1 MTTVVPLPF
10 WSQHHHHGESS
21 QDMEEGGSPE
31 KCSTPPPPDD
41 ALGRSFLTFL
51 RDPDLQKQYQSS
63 QRKHFD
69 SYTVTPLFLISYV
82 AVATRSNISNIANQN
97 VWLQASVII
106 IMLFSLLFVPYVLL
120 RMVVYYTPV
129 EKQLRSSYKR
139 SKVWLRIC
147 YQLRIED
154 VLGILAQ
161 LSAGLCLLGRVYAG
175 QCNSSI
181 SVWASQSCNTVADM
195 NSIPGDQ
202 VIFLYVLPLG
212 TQCVLRGISIYSL
225 VASCILSMLF
235 VILASV
241 HVGGLVEAWTVLYS
255 IAFLTILLMV
265 ERLMFATF
273 MQGQLMLAA
282 VKLNAK
288 HELELLALSR
298 DNERKLKESEICQLR
313 SLLGNAAHDL
323 KTPLHSIEA
332 DLDVL
337 NSFILG
343 IPKSV
348 LQNARET
355 FQINGAGVS
364 FDLQSIFGS
373 LTATCK
379 FMAMAINRSQDFMKA
394 SNNIALIPMMET
406 FDLGSALSISVTCIH
421 HVQSK
426 RIITVHPIDSSICS
440 HLISDKHWLSENVLC
455 LLSNALKYSDDGAVD
470 LRIRLIE
477 APTRGST
484 SLLKDSLG
492 LMSESKDKVRRKE
505 IEVNRKLASIGEL
518 RQPLN
523 YVFDKDG
530 NTPLVHLNSI
540 DTASLTSSFETKS
553 MILVSVEDTGI
564 GIAEEARENL
574 FQSFKQAQRMAGGTG
589 LGLYSLS
596 KRVEALGGTNGVSNR
611 GDGKQGSMF
620 WFTFPYRPDESA
632 ALDAASPHGS
642 SKTQNQQNKIYSGS
656 TPIKKR
662 SILIVD
668 DSISILKVT
677 SRLLKM
683 NGHEVETAANGFI
696 GLKTLQ
702 DVFVSQK
709 FDMVLTDLQMPV
721 MDGIEATRR
730 YREFEEEEMRRESRD
745 TALTQGNGR
754 KRLLIVG
761 MSASSDDQSKQQA
774 LDSGMD
780 FFIPKP
786 FSYQDLRPILYAIQM
801 KIDSSPSSG
810 MSTQDPSS
818 ISESQKSYRM
828 AEKSTTCS
836 PQRRHVI

>member
-10 WSQHHHHGESS
+10 LFNNNHHDESS
-21 QDMEEGGSPE
+21 LDMEERGRAE
-31 KCSTPPPPDD
+31 KCSTPPSPPGD

-69 SYTVTPLFLISYV
+69 SYTVTPLFLITYV
-82 AVATRSNISNIANQN
+82 AVATRSNLSKIVTENM
-97 VWLQASVII
+97 WFQASFAFIL
-106 IMLFSLLFVPYVLL
+106 LFSLLFVPYVLL
-120 RMVVYYTPV
+120 RMIVYYTPV

-147 YQLRIED
+147 YQMRIED

-161 LSAGLCLLGRVYAG
+161 MSAGLCLLGRVYAG
-175 QCNSSI
+175 QCSSPI
-181 SVWASQSCNTVADM
+181 NVWSSQSCNTVADM

-241 HVGGLVEAWTVLYS
+241 HVGSLVEAWTILYS
-255 IAFLTILLMV
+255 IAFLTIMLMV

-273 MQGQLMLAA
+273 MQGQLMLVA

-337 NSFILG
+337 NSFMSG

-406 FDLGSALSISVTCIH
+406 FDLESAVAISVTCIH
-421 HVQSK
+421 HVQST

-440 HLISDKHWLSENVLC
+440 NLISDKHWLSENVLC

-470 LRIRLIE
+470 LRISLID
-477 APTRGST
+477 APTRGSPP
-484 SLLKDSLG
+484 LLTDSLG
-492 LMSESKDKVRRKE
+492 LMAVSKNKGKCKKVEVSRR
-505 IEVNRKLASIGEL
+505 LASVVEL
-518 RQPLN
+518 RQPLSH
-523 YVFDKDG
+523 VDSKAG
-530 NTPLVHLNSI
+530 QRSLTHLTSI
-540 DTASLTSSFETKS
+540 DTESLESSFETKS

-564 GIAEEARENL
+564 GIAEEARQNL

-596 KRVEALGGTNGVSNR
+596 KRVEALGGTNGVSSR
-611 GDGKQGSMF
+611 SDGKQGSVF
-620 WFTFPYRPDESA
+620 WFTFPYRPDETA
-632 ALDAASPHGS
+632 TLDAASTHGS
-642 SKTQNQQNKIYSGS
+642 LRIQNQQIKIYSGS

-662 SILIVD
+662 SILVVD

-683 NGHEVETAANGFI
+683 SGHEVETAANGFI
-696 GLKTLQ
+696 GLKILQ
-702 DVFVSQK
+702 DAFVSQK
-709 FDMVLTDLQMPV
+709 FDMVLSDLQMPV

-730 YREFEEEEMRRESRD
+730 YREYEEEEMRRESRD
-745 TALTQGNGR
+745 DALNRTSER

-761 MSASSDDQSKQQA
+761 MSANSDDQSKQQA

-780 FFIPKP
+780 YFIPKP
-786 FSYQDLRPILYAIQM
+786 FSYQDLRPILYDIQM

-810 MSTQDPSS
+810 ISTQDPSN
-818 ISESQKSYRM
+818 ILDSQKSSKM
-828 AEKSTTCS
+828 AVKRT
-836 PQRRHVI
+836 